1 VTVDTQAP
9 SNQIGFVQW
18 IIQYARKC
26 QRQPAIPASFR
37 SSFGKKRAEE
47 RGEERRENTDYS
59 SADAYYFRINI
70 PSILD

>member
-37 SSFGKKRAEE
+37 FPFGEKRA
-47 RGEERRENTDYS
+47 EERRENTDYTN
-59 SADAYYFRINI
+59 ALAEAYYFRINI